1 MDLRQLEAFV
11 AIARLRSYAA
21 AAERLHVTS
30 SALSTRIDGLE
41 LEVERPLFERAGRSI
56 AITPW
61 GSELLPHAERMVALA
76 QAMRSTARSRPKFLG
91 NRVRIGTTD
100 SFLRSTLLPI
110 MERFGAAYPRVAIDL
125 TVGDS
130 NRVWDLLLTGE
141 VDAAFLSDPALV
153 PGIKVVPVSETRMI
167 WVAAR
172 QFTFRS
178 TDVREALSQ
187 CRIFTSPP
195 GSIAYSAVAALSA
208 NLGIRDPVI
217 CGIGSLEA
225 AIRFCVAGLGVGML
239 TEGVAA
245 PYLQT
250 GALVEILKEVE
261 LPQLRYFACHRVDT
275 LSDAGAIFVSYVTT
289 EKPTQGPEAL
299 AIFDNESNP

>member
-11 AIARLRSYAA
+11 AIARLQSYAA

-61 GSELLPHAERMVALA
+61 GSELLPHAERMLALA
-76 QAMRSTARSRPKFLG
+76 QSMRSTVRSRPKFLG

-125 TVGDS
+125 MVGDS
-130 NRVWDLLLTGE
+130 NRVWDLLLAGE

-153 PGIKVVPVSETRMI
+153 PGIKAVPVSGARLI
-167 WVAAR
+167 WVTAKHFA
-172 QFTFRS
+172 FRS
-178 TDVREALSQ
+178 SDVRGALSQ

-195 GSIAYSAVAALSA
+195 GSIAHSAVETLNAS
-208 NLGIRDPVI
+208 LGIRDPVI
-217 CGIGSLEA
+217 CCIGSLEA

-250 GALVEILKEVE
+250 GELIEILKEIE
-261 LPQLRYFACHRVDT
+261 LPRLRYFACHRVDT
-275 LSDAGAIFVSYVTT
+275 LSDAGAIFVSHLTT
-289 EKPTQGPEAL
+289 DRPTQEP
-299 AIFDNESNP
+299 